1 MAEFLYKELT
11 YAIIGAAMEVHKIL
25 GGGFLEA
32 VYQKALAYELCL
44 CNIPFEEQ
52 VRLLVYY
59 KEQLVGEYI
68 ADFVIDG
75 KVIVEN
81 KAVSTLTEAHTA
93 QTIHYLAATK
103 HKVALLINF
112 GSKSLEH
119 RRLVL

>member
-11 YAIIGAAMEVHKIL
+11 YAIIGAEMEVHKIL
-25 GGGFLEA
+25 GSGFLEA
-32 VYQKALAYELCL
+32 VYQKALAYELRL

-52 VRLLVYY
+52 VCLLFYY

-81 KAVSTLTEAHTA
+81 KAVSTLTEAHTV